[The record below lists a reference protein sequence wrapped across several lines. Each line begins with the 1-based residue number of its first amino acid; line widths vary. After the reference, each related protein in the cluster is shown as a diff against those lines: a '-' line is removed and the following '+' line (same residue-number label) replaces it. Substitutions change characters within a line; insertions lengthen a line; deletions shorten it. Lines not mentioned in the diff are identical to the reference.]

1 MERAMMKMIGPFARQ
16 IRTLAGRAVIRL
28 VNDALKE
35 QGVQIDLLAEE
46 TREAERYQHYGFTSV
61 PHPGAEAITLSIG
74 GSRDH
79 VVVVADGDRR
89 YRLKGLADG
98 EVAIY
103 DDLGQAVHLK
113 RSGIEVYGTEKVTV
127 TAPETEF
134 TGNVLIGGNATVEG
148 NITVTG
154 NVTTSG
160 TMAASGAVS
169 SGVSVADPTGT
180 MQDMRGTYNSHKH
193 GSSVTPTPTM

>member
-1 MERAMMKMIGPFARQ
+1 MERSMMKMIGPFARQ

-28 VNDALKE
+28 VHDALKE
-35 QGVQIDLLAEE
+35 QAVQLDLLADE

-61 PHPGAEAITLSIG
+61 PLPGAEAITLSIG

-89 YRLKGLADG
+89 YRLKGLAGG

-113 RSGIEVYGTEKVTV
+113 RTGIEVYGTEKVTV
-127 TAPETEF
+127 TSPEAEF
-134 TGNVLIGGNATVEG
+134 TGNVLIGGNATV
-148 NITVTG
+148 TG
-154 NVTTSG
+154 NVTTG
-160 TMAASGAVS
+160 GAMAATGAVS
-169 SGVSVADPTGT
+169 SAAYVADPGGS
-180 MQDMRGTYNSHKH
+180 MQAMRDIYNAHKH
-193 GSSVTPTPTM
+193 GTSPVPDIPM